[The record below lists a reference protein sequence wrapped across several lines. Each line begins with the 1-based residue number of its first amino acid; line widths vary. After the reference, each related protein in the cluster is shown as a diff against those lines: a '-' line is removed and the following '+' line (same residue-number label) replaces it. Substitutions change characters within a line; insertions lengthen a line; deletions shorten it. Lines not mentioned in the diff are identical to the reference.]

1 LRKLAKANIKAS
13 GHKYGTRH
21 ILPKVGHQKSR
32 QTTLQIHTQ
41 VATNKTTNRRNEVKE
56 ITMNGDIFEGKWKQL
71 RGQIQKNWG
80 DLTDNDLDKIK
91 GSRTEFEGL
100 LQERYGYTKERAK
113 TELDTFLKESEKS
126 KV

>member
-1 LRKLAKANIKAS
+1 
-13 GHKYGTRH
+13 
-21 ILPKVGHQKSR
+21 
-32 QTTLQIHTQ
+32 
-41 VATNKTTNRRNEVKE
+41 
-56 ITMNGDIFEGKWKQL
+56 MNGDVFEGKWKQL

-91 GSRTEFEGL
+91 GTRTEFEGL